1 MTIINERP
9 SLKSTRD
16 IDLRGPEGNAWAL
29 MGITADLLRQMG
41 RSKEN
46 INAVLED
53 MKSSDYEHL
62 LEVMDAE
69 VGILVNLYR

>member
-9 SLKSTRD
+9 PSKSIRD

-53 MKSSDYEHL
+53 MRSSDYEHL
-62 LEVMDAE
+62 LKVMDAE
-69 VGILVNLYR
+69 VGMLVNLYR